1 MSFNSVRL
9 AVALIVIIV
18 VLSLLATLV
27 PQGRPE
33 GWYQARYSSGAWRAV
48 KALHL
53 EFFFS
58 SAIFLVPVCFYTLN
72 FGFCTLERFVRRA
85 RTGARRRYGLAPFP
99 AAVLLITAGLCLTFI
114 QKRGDTTT

>member
-9 AVALIVIIV
+9 AVVLMVIIV

-27 PQGRPE
+27 LQGRLE

-72 FGFCTLERFVRRA
+72 SGFYTVERFVRRA
-85 RTGARRRYGLAPFP
+85 RTGARRRYGLAPFLI
-99 AAVLLITAGLCLTFI
+99 ALLLVTAGMCLTFI
-114 QKRGDTTT
+114 QKRGDTST